1 MRIRMTLR
9 TKFMASV
16 ILLLVI
22 LVGLILFVIERREVK
37 AIFEEQKEKGLLIAE
52 KIAQMNL
59 QPLLYWDA
67 VGIEKSIE
75 EQIDDKLI
83 YVVIYDRKS
92 YRFASNSFIKE
103 YEEIYEQTNLSGEEE
118 KDSYF
123 SASKKLVDKS
133 TGKILR
139 ILEIESPIFARG
151 SPKRWGS
158 IKIGLSLEDIR
169 KELYSTRL
177 MLILIGLVGLFL
189 GVFGATF
196 LARRITGPIKK
207 LAQGTVKIA
216 EGDFSQKIELD
227 SQDEIGNLAKNFN
240 EMSHQLQLTKERM
253 EVAQKK
259 LIQAEKLA
267 SIGRIA
273 AGIAH
278 EIRNPLTSVKLNI
291 QKVLESYPLEEITRE
306 HLSISQEGIGQI
318 ENFVKE
324 LLNFTRVPELQLDQ
338 FGLGQILEESLKM
351 LSESLAM
358 KKIQLSKDFQA
369 QIPEI
374 CVDADKIRQV
384 FLNILRNAFEAVDEG
399 GRITV
404 ALSCVQVD
412 SGQKARVEIADNGV
426 GIPEKDRENIFEPFY
441 TTKTTGIGL
450 GLANARKIVE
460 QHKGSIKVIKKEG
473 RGACFEILFP
483 LGEEQ

>member
-1 MRIRMTLR
+1 
-9 TKFMASV
+9 MASV
-16 ILLLVI
+16 IFLLVI

-37 AIFEEQKEKGLLIAE
+37 AIFEEQKEKGVLIAE

-67 VGIEKSIE
+67 VGIEKDIE
-75 EQIDDKLI
+75 EQIDEKLI

-92 YRFASNSFIKE
+92 RPFASNSFIKE
-103 YEEIYEQTNLSGEEE
+103 HDEIYKKTNLSGEEE
-118 KDSYF
+118 EDSYF
-123 SASKKLVDKS
+123 SASKKLEDRN
-133 TGKILR
+133 TGRILR
-139 ILEIESPIFARG
+139 ILEIETPIFARG

-177 MLILIGLVGLFL
+177 MLILIGFVGLFL
-189 GVFGATF
+189 GIFGATF
-196 LARRITGPIKK
+196 LARRITGPVKK
-207 LAQGTVKIA
+207 LAEGTVKIA

-227 SQDEIGNLAKNFN
+227 SRDEIGNLAKNFN

-253 EVAQKK
+253 EAAQKK

-291 QKVLESYPLEEITRE
+291 QKVFESYPLEEITRE

-324 LLNFTRVPELQLDQ
+324 LLNFTRVPELQLDL
-338 FGLGQILEESLKM
+338 FDLSQILEESVKM
-351 LSESLAM
+351 LSESLAV
-358 KKIQLSKDFQA
+358 KKIQLSKDFQG
-369 QIPEI
+369 QIPEVY
-374 CVDADKIRQV
+374 VDADKIRQV

-399 GRITV
+399 GQITL

-412 SGQKARVEIADNGV
+412 SVKKARVEISDDGY
-426 GIPEKDRENIFEPFY
+426 GIPEKDWENIFEPFY
-441 TTKTTGIGL
+441 TTKATGIGL

-460 QHKGSIKVIKKEG
+460 QHKGSIKVKKKVG
-473 RGACFEILFP
+473 RGTCFEILFP
-483 LGEEQ
+483 LGEEP

>member
-1 MRIRMTLR
+1 MTLR

-16 ILLLVI
+16 IFLLIV

-37 AIFEEQKEKGLLIAE
+37 AIFEQQKEKGLLIAE

-67 VGIEKSIE
+67 VGIEKTLE

-83 YVVIYDRKS
+83 YVVIYDR
-92 YRFASNSFIKE
+92 RNRPLAANSFVKE
-103 YEEIYEQTNLSGEEE
+103 HTKFYEQSHLSGEEKE
-118 KDSYF
+118 GDYIF
-123 SASKKLVDKS
+123 ASRKLQEVS
-133 TGKILR
+133 TGRMLR
-139 ILEIESPIFARG
+139 ILEIETPIFAKG
-151 SPKRWGS
+151 SPRRWGS

-169 KELYSTRL
+169 KEMFSTRL
-177 MLILIGLVGLFL
+177 MLILIGFVGLFL
-189 GVFGATF
+189 GIFGATF
-196 LARRITGPIKK
+196 LARRITEPLKR
-207 LAQGTVKIA
+207 LADGTVKIA
-216 EGDFSQKIELD
+216 RGDFSQEIEIE
-227 SQDEIGNLAKNFN
+227 SQDEIGNLARNFN
-240 EMSHQLQLTKERM
+240 EMSNQLQLTQGRM

-291 QKVLESYPLEEITRE
+291 QKVLENRQLEDLTRE
-306 HLSISQEGIGQI
+306 HLGISQEGIGQI

-324 LLNFTRVPELQLDQ
+324 LLNFTRVPDLQLDR
-338 FGLGQILEESLKM
+338 FDLRQILEESVKM
-351 LSESLAM
+351 ISESLAM
-358 KKIQLSKDFQA
+358 KRIQLNVDYQDRLL
-369 QIPEI
+369 EV

-384 FLNILRNAFEAVDEG
+384 FLNILHNACEAVDEG
-399 GRITV
+399 GQIWVT
-404 ALSCVQVD
+404 LSRVQVD
-412 SGQKARVEIADNGV
+412 SIQKARIEIADNGC
-426 GIPEKDRENIFEPFY
+426 GIPEKDWENIFEPFY

-460 QHKGSIKVIKKEG
+460 QHRGSIKVKKKEEK
-473 RGACFEILFP
+473 GACFEMLFP
-483 LGEEQ
+483 LGEEP